1 MTNNSNPV
9 MKWVYL
15 FVLALVWGSS
25 FILMKRGIEHYT
37 PNQVAAIRMFV
48 SMLALLPVVFNKLKE
63 IEQKNWKYVIG
74 TGLLGNCIPAYLF
87 TNAETG
93 ISSSMAGMLNSLT
106 SVFTILVGFM
116 FFGSRFT
123 TRQITGVFIGL
134 LGATF
139 LIYLSTNDEQ
149 SSAPALGLLIV
160 LACVG
165 YAFSVN
171 ILKHKLSHL
180 SSITVTGGALIVAGI
195 PSCMYLFSTDFLER
209 MPQPGGIN
217 SLVYVLILGLMGT
230 AFSTLIFNKLIRIAS
245 PVFASSVTYLIP
257 FTAAVWGIYDGETFT
272 MLYVLALAIIL
283 SGIWL
288 INYKPKQNKNAE
300 QH

>member
-1 MTNNSNPV
+1 

-48 SMLALLPVVFNKLKE
+48 SMLALLPVVFHKLRE
-63 IEQKNWKYVIG
+63 IEQKNWKYIVG

-116 FFGSRFT
+116 FFGSRFSA
-123 TRQITGVFIGL
+123 RQITGVFVGL

-149 SSAPALGLLIV
+149 SSKPALGLLIV
-160 LACVG
+160 LACIG

-171 ILKHKLSHL
+171 ILKYKLSHL
-180 SSITVTGGALIVAGI
+180 SSITVTGGALIVAGV
-195 PSCMYLFSTDFLER
+195 PSGMYLFSTDFFER
-209 MPQPGGIN
+209 LQRTGGMN

-230 AFSTLIFNKLIRIAS
+230 AFSTVVFNKLIRIAS

-257 FTAAVWGIYDGETFT
+257 FMAAVWGIYDDETFT
-272 MLYVLALAIIL
+272 ILYVLALAIIL

-288 INYKPKQNKNAE
+288 INYKPKVK
-300 QH
+300 

>member
-1 MTNNSNPV
+1 MINNSNRV

-15 FVLALVWGSS
+15 FVLAVVWGSS

-48 SMLALLPVVFNKLKE
+48 AMLALLPFVFNKLKE
-63 IEQKNWKYVIG
+63 IGQKNWKFILG

-116 FFGSRFT
+116 FFGSKFT
-123 TRQITGVFIGL
+123 SRQITGVFIGL

-149 SSAPALGLLIV
+149 SAKPVLGLLIV

-171 ILKHKLSHL
+171 ILKYKLSHL
-180 SSITVTGGALIVAGI
+180 SSVTVTGGALIVAGV
-195 PSCMYLFSTDFLER
+195 PSGMYLFSTDFFER
-209 MPQPGGIN
+209 IPQPGGMN
-217 SLVYVLILGLMGT
+217 SLMYVLILGLMGT
-230 AFSTLIFNKLIRIAS
+230 AFSTVIFNKLIRIAT

-257 FTAAVWGIYDGETFT
+257 FMAALWGIYDGETFT
-272 MLYVLALAIIL
+272 ILYLLALAVIL
-283 SGIWL
+283 TGIWL
-288 INYKPKQNKNAE
+288 INYKSKPK
-300 QH
+300 